1 MKKENLWNFNDEI
14 NPPPKKSNKNEQNSS
29 EKESSESS
37 SSISEEEISRTI
49 KITKETCKGF
59 YIDRKN
65 YEKLL
70 NLLNNLISINQ
81 TLRKEL
87 IKIKFEKETQT
98 NEIKFFDNETL
109 TKFKLEYEN
118 KISNLNNSIQ
128 TLTKEKETIINS
140 NKIEIGKLKESY
152 TNEIENLNKK
162 IKYLKEHQISKE
174 DKFSKIYSHPKIL
187 HNIIKYLKQ
196 GEKLNFARVNSKFWH
211 EFFFKT
217 MINVYAKKLKQKNKI
232 IEKVQNENFKEK
244 FGLDIN
250 NNEIN
255 NLFNEYVIENKISG
269 KSVRNEICK
278 SILFLE
284 KYVKI
289 PMKNFIGPGT
299 EINVNAMYN
308 KENTLEKF
316 QKKIKN
322 IVSNKNNNNIS
333 NNNNIINNYPIIQFT
348 ENEFKNI
355 FETEKNLLNIYKI
368 NQSINI
374 PFEYSKPEII
384 KKLLDDFFK
393 LNLPK
398 TSYEKFLSKIC
409 EIFSDLLFSS
419 YNSLSDIK
427 NLELIKYCLYIRY
440 MKLFIKCQELQNEI
454 SDLQKFADES
464 KELKN
469 LLTTQKNEIER
480 KYNNNLILISQI
492 KNEGL
497 KDKEEIKNL
506 KEKIKNSQNEID
518 EFKNKVMKEYY
529 SFKNEYEIVKKEK
542 GILVDTFIQ
551 LKDYF
556 MKFINEDGEILLN

>member
-1 MKKENLWNFNDEI
+1 MEKENLWNFNDEI
-14 NPPPKKSNKNEQNSS
+14 PKKENNNEQTSA
-29 EKESSESS
+29 KEASESS
-37 SSISEEEISRTI
+37 SSISEEEISQAL

-59 YIDRKN
+59 YIDKKN
-65 YEKLL
+65 FEKLL

-87 IKIKFEKETQT
+87 LKTKFEKETQT

-109 TKFKLEYEN
+109 KKFKLEYEN
-118 KISNLNNSIQ
+118 KISNLNNSIEI
-128 TLTKEKETIINS
+128 LTKEKETIINS
-140 NKIEIGKLKESY
+140 NKIEIEKLKESY
-152 TNEIENLNKK
+152 TNEIANLNKK
-162 IKYLKEHQISKE
+162 IKYLEEHQISKE
-174 DKFSKIYSHPKIL
+174 DKFAKIYSHPKIL

-217 MINVYAKKLKQKNKI
+217 MIRVYAKKLKQKNKI
-232 IEKVQNENFKEK
+232 IENIQTENFKEK

-255 NLFNEYVIENKISG
+255 NLFKEYVIENKISG
-269 KSVRNEICK
+269 KNIRNEICK

-299 EINVNAMYN
+299 EINVNALYN

-322 IVSNKNNNNIS
+322 IVNKNNNNIS
-333 NNNNIINNYPIIQFT
+333 NNNNNNFINNYPIIQFT

-355 FETEKNLLNIYKI
+355 FETEKNLLNIYKT

-374 PFEYSKPEII
+374 QFEYSKPEII

-419 YNSLSDIK
+419 YNSLLDIK
-427 NLELIKYCLYIRY
+427 NLEIIKYCLYIRY
-440 MKLFIKCQELQNEI
+440 MKLFIKCQELQSEI

-464 KELKN
+464 KQLKN
-469 LLTTQKNEIER
+469 LLTSQKNEIER

-492 KNEGL
+492 KNEGM

-518 EFKNKVMKEYY
+518 QFKEKVMKEYY
-529 SFKNEYEIVKKEK
+529 SFKNEFEVVKKEK
-542 GILVDTFIQ
+542 SILVDTFIQ
-551 LKDYF
+551 LKEYF
-556 MKFINEDGEILLN
+556 MKFINDDGEILN